1 LRSTELEGN
10 TGDAMSEQQSAR
22 HMLDQ
27 AEHAAMA
34 GDLASADELLRSA
47 ARIQEAELGP
57 LHPDLANTLN
67 NLAIV
72 AERTGR
78 TSEAETLYRRA
89 AAIAAAALPS
99 DHPMVAESR
108 QNLEDFCRA
117 RGLSIDAPAV
127 VAPTKAAPP
136 PSTAPPPEPG
146 SRTTASAQPP
156 QPAATSAGAS
166 HSLAWVATG
175 AVILIAA
182 IFLLLRPSS
191 SHDTPAPAATPEPAA
206 AQPADAAPIDAPP
219 IAAPPVTPAP
229 IEQTAPPKTASRGD
243 DRNTSTN
250 KSPAT
255 GDITVATA
263 QLCRVFSTSGGNWRC
278 DPVGD
283 SPTPGPLVFYTRVR
297 SPEEA
302 AVEHRWY
309 RRGTLRQ
316 SVKLRIQANATD
328 GYRTYSRQRV
338 DDGDWRVE
346 VRSTDG
352 HLLLEQRFAV
362 R

>member
-1 LRSTELEGN
+1 
-10 TGDAMSEQQSAR
+10 MSEQQNAR

-27 AEHAAMA
+27 AEHAATA
-34 GDLASADELLRSA
+34 GDLASADELLRAA

-78 TSEAETLYRRA
+78 PSEAETLYRRA
-89 AAIAAAALPS
+89 AAIAAAALPP

-117 RGLSIDAPAV
+117 RDLSIDAPAV
-127 VAPTKAAPP
+127 IAPTKSAPP
-136 PSTAPPPEPG
+136 PSTAPPPDG
-146 SRTTASAQPP
+146 VSRTTTAAQPLP
-156 QPAATSAGAS
+156 PAALSAGAS
-166 HSLAWVATG
+166 HSLAWVAAA
-175 AVILIAA
+175 AVVLAAA
-182 IFLLLRPSS
+182 IFLVLRPSS
-191 SHDTPAPAATPEPAA
+191 SHNAPEPAA
-206 AQPADAAPIDAPP
+206 AQPADAAPP
-219 IAAPPVTPAP
+219 IAEPPATPAP
-229 IEQTAPPKTASRGD
+229 IEEAAPPKAAPRDD
-243 DRNTSTN
+243 DRDISTN
-250 KSPAT
+250 KAPAT
-255 GDITVATA
+255 GDITVAAA
-263 QLCRVFSTSGGNWRC
+263 QLCRTLSTSGSNWRC
-278 DPVGD
+278 DPAGD
-283 SPTPGPLVFYTRVR
+283 STPPGPIVFYTRVR
-297 SPEEA
+297 SPQDA

-309 RRGTLRQ
+309 HGSTLRQ
-316 SVKLRIQANATD
+316 SKRLRIQSNVAE

-338 DDGDWRVE
+338 DGGDWRVE